1 MLSGLVQYGW
11 RIAHSARV
19 HPDPAETDWGRRE
32 LDWWVP
38 RLRTALDRLGGAPVA
53 TS

>member
-11 RIAHSARV
+11 RIAHSARI
-19 HPDPAETDWGRRE
+19 HPDPVETQWGHAE

-38 RLRTALDRLGGAPVA
+38 RVRLALEREGSRISP
-53 TS
+53 